1 MIPLLVAAAVVLAV
15 ALNAGVVASFWVQR
29 SAKVTIPDG
38 RKVRVRLTP
47 TGVHWVTWTNWDL
60 SSLGA
65 TYSWI
70 RYVRGDRRT
79 WSITVTPAW
88 GDTSVIAEFAT
99 RSAALTEF
107 PGLAEQVASGQ
118 VVVL

>member
-1 MIPLLVAAAVVLAV
+1 MTWFLVVALLFALAV
-15 ALNAGVVASFWVQR
+15 NAGVVASLWVQR
-29 SAKVTIPDG
+29 SAKVRIPDG

-47 TGVHWVTWTNWDL
+47 TGVFWVTWTNWDL

-70 RYVRGDRRT
+70 RYLRGDRRT

-88 GDTSVIAEFAT
+88 GDTTVIAEFAT
-99 RSAALTEF
+99 RSDALTEF
-107 PGLAEQVASGQ
+107 PGLAEQVASGH